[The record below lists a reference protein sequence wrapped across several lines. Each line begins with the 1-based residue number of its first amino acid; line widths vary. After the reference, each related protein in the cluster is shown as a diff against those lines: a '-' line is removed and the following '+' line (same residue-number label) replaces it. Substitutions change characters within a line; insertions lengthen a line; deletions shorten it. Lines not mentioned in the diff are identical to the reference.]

1 MSGALQVAAAAA
13 TGDTE
18 SVDWSPTV
26 NFQPI

>member
-1 MSGALQVAAAAA
+1 MSGALQLAAAA

-18 SVDWSPTV
+18 LVDWAPTV

>member
-1 MSGALQVAAAAA
+1 MSGALQVAATA